1 MSSEA
6 DAVRDVADAVS
17 TLDRHP
23 HQPDVARP
31 APAPEPRPAPPWRQV
46 AVPAEHGGWSLTAE
60 PVVLGLIVAWS
71 WPGLALGLAAMLAF
85 VARTP
90 VKVVLVD
97 RWRRRWLD
105 RSRLAARIATVE
117 LVAIGLLAGWAATG
131 AANSRFW
138 IPLAVAAPLIGVEL
152 WFDMR
157 SRSRRLVPELA
168 GTIGIGSVVA
178 AIALAAGESGTL
190 AVGLWVVVS
199 ARAAAAIP
207 YARTQVFR
215 AHGRPVTRWHSD
227 LAQLLA
233 LAATAAAWAA
243 GAIPLAPVLAVAA
256 IAVWNLVA
264 VRGPVRPAVVI
275 GLQQMTFGFVVVA
288 VTAVAVL
295 A

>member
-1 MSSEA
+1 MSSA
-6 DAVRDVADAVS
+6 AAAPGVAVPVK
-17 TLDRHP
+17 
-23 HQPDVARP
+23 ARS
-31 APAPEPRPAPPWRQV
+31 RSLWRQV
-46 AVPAEHGGWSLTAE
+46 AVPSEHGGWSLTAE
-60 PVVLGLIVAWS
+60 PVVLGLVVAWS
-71 WPGLALGLAAMLAF
+71 WPGLALGVAAMLAF

-105 RSRLAARIATVE
+105 RSRLAARIAAAE
-117 LVAIGLLAGWAATG
+117 LAAIGVLAALAAAG
-131 AANSRFW
+131 AVDARFW
-138 IPLAVAAPLIGVEL
+138 VPVAVAAPFIGVEL

-168 GTIGIGSVVA
+168 GTFGIGSVVA
-178 AIALAAGESGTL
+178 VIVLTDGGSALLAI
-190 AVGLWVVVS
+190 GLWVVVS

-227 LAQLLA
+227 AAQ
-233 LAATAAAWAA
+233 AAAVAA
-243 GAIPLAPVLAVAA
+243 VSLAWGLDTIPLAPVIAVAA
-256 IAVWNLVA
+256 IAAFNVVA
-264 VRGPVRPAVVI
+264 VRGPVKPAMVI
-275 GLQQMTFGFVVVA
+275 GLQQMAFGIGVVV

>member
-1 MSSEA
+1 MSGER
-6 DAVRDVADAVS
+6 DAMS
-17 TLDRHP
+17 TLDRASHR
-23 HQPDVARP
+23 PDVAP
-31 APAPEPRPAPPWRQV
+31 SVAAPPPRPTPRWRQV

-60 PVVLGLIVAWS
+60 PVLLGLIVAWS

-85 VARTP
+85 VARSP

-105 RSRLAARIATVE
+105 RTRLAARIAAAE

-131 AANSRFW
+131 AVNNRFW
-138 IPLAVAAPLIGVEL
+138 IPLAVAAPLIALEL

-157 SRSRRLVPELA
+157 SRSRRLIPELA

-178 AIALAAGESGTL
+178 AITLAAGESGTL

-215 AHGRPVTRWHSD
+215 AHGREVTLWHSD
-227 LAQLLA
+227 LAQALA
-233 LAATAAAWAA
+233 LAATAAAWAVD
-243 GAIPLAPVLAVAA
+243 AIPLAPVLAVAA
-256 IAVWNLVA
+256 IAVVNLVA

-275 GLQQMTFGFVVVA
+275 GLQQMIFGFVVVA
-288 VTAVAVL
+288 VTAIAVL